1 MFKILSNRF
10 IYFVRPGITMFPTR
24 AYDERVLIPI
34 SKISRILVIS
44 DKIQIDSSNLS
55 YTFSGSSKEEME
67 STYMALV
74 TAMNGGIPLVFEPEK
89 STELLSNEEEDK
101 APPYEPYDDREELA
115 SLVALKTPVKDVS
128 LYRPA
133 PDAWAVAQLR

>member
-34 SKISRILVIS
+34 SKISRIIVIS
-44 DKIQIDSSNLS
+44 DKIQIDSSNIS

-67 STYMALV
+67 STYLALT
-74 TAMNGGIPLVFEPEK
+74 TAMNGGIPLAFAPEK
-89 STELLSNEEEDK
+89 NTEMPSHEEEDK
-101 APPYEPYDDREELA
+101 APPYEHYDDREEAA
-115 SLVALKTPVKDVS
+115 SLAALLPRDIC
-128 LYRPA
+128 LYRPT